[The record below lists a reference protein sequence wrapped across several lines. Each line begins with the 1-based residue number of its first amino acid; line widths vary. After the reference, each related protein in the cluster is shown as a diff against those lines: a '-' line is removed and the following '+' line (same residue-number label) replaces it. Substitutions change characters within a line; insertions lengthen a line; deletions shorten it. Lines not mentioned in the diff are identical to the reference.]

1 MVRLRGAADWMLK
14 LWRVNKALETVGGI
28 LRRGGGLNRRRL
40 LIVAILGSAGE
51 V

>member
-1 MVRLRGAADWMLK
+1 MGGLPGAADRMLE
-14 LWRVNKALETVGGI
+14 LGQVDEALETVGGI

-40 LIVAILGSAGE
+40 LIVAILGSARE